1 MTRLVYVMA
10 ASHSGSTLLSM
21 LLNVHPKVVT
31 AGELKAENLG
41 DPLRYRCS
49 CHALLQAC
57 PFWDRVNRQMAEAG
71 HPGFRICDAQSHF
84 ASIPSAYA
92 RRLLRPL
99 VRGPAMERL
108 RDLALWF
115 SPAWRRGKVRLLR
128 RSVDLVH
135 AVARTAGVDTVVES
149 SKIGL
154 RLKYLA
160 STGELD
166 IHVIRLIRDGRA
178 VALTYMEPE
187 EFADARNASLRG
199 GGTGKN
205 RDHRLSMDAA
215 ANEWRRSNE
224 EAEALLPRLNRVGV
238 SQVRYEALCADPLG
252 TLNRLFVELGLA
264 PVATLD
270 DFRSAP
276 HHVIGNGM
284 RLDTDNRIELD
295 ERWRQRLTGVEL
307 AAFDAVAGT
316 LNTKYGYA

>member
-10 ASHSGSTLLSM
+10 ASHSGSTLLSL

-41 DPLRYRCS
+41 DPARYRCS
-49 CHALLQAC
+49 CHSLLREC
-57 PFWDRVNRQMAEAG
+57 PFWERVNQRMRESG
-71 HPGFRICDAQSHF
+71 HPGFQISDAQTHF
-84 ASIPSAYA
+84 ASIPSPYV

-99 VRGPAMERL
+99 VRDPAVERF

-115 SPAWRRGKVRLLR
+115 SPAWRRGKARMLR

-224 EAEALLPRLNRVGV
+224 EAEALLAGLGRVRV
-238 SQVRYEALCADPLG
+238 SEVRYEALCADPLG
-252 TLNRLFVELGLA
+252 TLNRLFADLGLE
-264 PVATLD
+264 PVASLD
-270 DFRSAP
+270 DFRGVP

-295 ERWRQRLTGVEL
+295 DRWRQRLSGEEL
-307 AAFDAVAGT
+307 SVFDTVAGT